1 MPTYRYECRSCGE
14 FHEEFQSMNDK
25 PLRKCPKCGGRLDR
39 LIGTG
44 SGILLKGSGFHNTD
58 YRSSSYKADSKSD
71 SASKSDSGSAAPASS
86 EKSSSTGD
94 SAAPK
99 SEPKKESPK
108 PPASEKK
115 GKKK

>member
-1 MPTYRYECRSCGE
+1 MPTYRYECRSCGAI
-14 FHEEFQSMNDK
+14 HEEFQSMNDK

-58 YRSSSYKADSKSD
+58 YRSSSYKE
-71 SASKSDSGSAAPASS
+71 ASKSDSGSAAPASS

-94 SAAPK
+94 SSAPK
-99 SEPKKESPK
+99 SEPKKEAPK
-108 PPASEKK
+108 PAGSEKK
-115 GKKK
+115 EKKK